1 MIIFLFRG
9 FVGDG
14 FILPVAGI
22 YQPINQSIMVLYAV
36 QNLSKK
42 MGIMTSRSCF
52 SRIIV
57 VRPNF
62 LGQNIVTFASV
73 FFNFNLEQNFY
84 KNFSRSYHEE
94 FHPPRVPGKDDITGS
109 FYNLGLSFE
118 TENTFILSHIYEH

>member
-1 MIIFLFRG
+1 
-9 FVGDG
+9 
-14 FILPVAGI
+14 
-22 YQPINQSIMVLYAV
+22 MVLYAV

-42 MGIMTSRSCF
+42 MGIKTLRSCF
-52 SRIIV
+52 SRILI

-118 TENTFILSHIYEH
+118 TENTSQPFPSFPLYIYLILEVSFGIVSIY